1 MIQPLMVKMISPI
14 SGEYFNRHMKLSD
27 NYDLLITASGC
38 LAIFLSAPRGVIQ
51 KGHYWEHHGK

>member
-1 MIQPLMVKMISPI
+1 MVKMISPI